1 MEEPNSDD
9 WLPPGWTVEVRVR
22 KNGKRDKYY
31 FSPSNG
37 LKFNSKVEVFRYLDN
52 AQNKV
57 SIQKISSNVVVEK
70 AIAEGLPPGW
80 VKKTRITTKGDTVRR
95 DPYYIDPLSGYTF
108 RSIKDV
114 DRHLQSGV
122 IRRSALKPKD
132 KDGID
137 MELKA
142 GKSLSASVTL
152 KPTLSVSMGQSSDLN
167 MIANDQQTP
176 RPASSGE
183 YKSVPISDF
192 ISNQLGTELT
202 SSVLSGPK
210 SSDQKE
216 GKVCSGC
223 TNEDAQEKQLQE
235 NSETKH
241 GTEKSHAEDRHCKNK
256 HKKDISL
263 PRRTSKRLAGIKVD
277 PVPELK
283 TRNRSRRASI
293 KQSSEEETITIFD
306 NYPNSLPDGL
316 AKQFNVPEGG
326 SEINCKSIK
335 SLEVQ
340 RSDKHKEC
348 ISFSPPKNSTT
359 VEECV
364 RVLENGDKVDA
375 KLDYTL
381 DYPLRELLTD
391 PCIAFAIQT
400 LTGVTFETT
409 KNSQTSSDLKTSQHS
424 ETSAAATATTGVGE
438 GHGKK
443 SHDVFSSPKNI
454 AIPQEPAGDAKTND
468 KAKNENAGG
477 PSSEEVHD
485 MSWMDP
491 CIEFA
496 IKTLTGTIPLD
507 SDQKNPK
514 NCLQQQLNSSIN
526 QHSEK
531 ALSSSFVDPSLQHT
545 RNVGIGNSAGAR
557 LSHCGE
563 DTRRNVC

>member
-192 ISNQLGTELT
+192 ISNQCAVGTELT

-316 AKQFNVPEGG
+316 AKQFNVPE
-326 SEINCKSIK
+326 
-335 SLEVQ
+335 
-340 RSDKHKEC
+340 
-348 ISFSPPKNSTT
+348 
-359 VEECV
+359 
-364 RVLENGDKVDA
+364 
-375 KLDYTL
+375 
-381 DYPLRELLTD
+381 
-391 PCIAFAIQT
+391 
-400 LTGVTFETT
+400 
-409 KNSQTSSDLKTSQHS
+409 
-424 ETSAAATATTGVGE
+424 
-438 GHGKK
+438 
-443 SHDVFSSPKNI
+443 
-454 AIPQEPAGDAKTND
+454 EPAGDAKTND

-531 ALSSSFVDPSLQHT
+531 ALSSVSLYNIYQSDYYCSQYFGTQKLMFEQSFVDPSLQHT